1 MGCWYYFSLSSIFLH
16 SSVQDP
22 NLQIPLR
29 EAEALRLLR
38 ILSVECSFA
47 KPLTAQPHLP
57 CPSPQRPGVLLA
69 INCSL
74 HFSSSTI
81 AGGALGNV
89 VSSISPYF
97 QVVSLVCVPR
107 SNSDLSSE
115 GYHFSDARF
124 VFLYTEGLREFIS
137 CPHQNTL
144 RSRYSFTPI

>member
-1 MGCWYYFSLSSIFLH
+1 MGCWYYFSLSSIFLN

-38 ILSVECSFA
+38 ILSLEHSSA
-47 KPLTAQPHLP
+47 MPLPAQPHLL
-57 CPSPQRPGVLLA
+57 CTSPQRPGVLLA

-74 HFSSSTI
+74 HFSPSRI

-97 QVVSLVCVPR
+97 QVVSLVCIPT
-107 SNSDLSSE
+107 DPL
-115 GYHFSDARF
+115 
-124 VFLYTEGLREFIS
+124 
-137 CPHQNTL
+137 
-144 RSRYSFTPI
+144 